1 MKKFI
6 VAFLFLGSVVGS
18 YAQHTDFRKTVE
30 NRYSSVDLVDDGGE
44 VKEVGRDN
52 VASKSGWESLLFG
65 ATNADVEFSVEPS
78 FEGAYGLRLR
88 RSAPEG
94 SLVLE
99 AVRISNCAEVEADL
113 ERKFPTVAVPAR
125 WMTPEFPED
134 ILDII
139 ARHNRAMRL
148 EREKERAEADAYD
161 VSAVSVPVG
170 ERFAGKL
177 RARFVSFIDRFE
189 GGRLPAGELRSDGE
203 STTFRT
209 VAGDE
214 LRTLRIGFKT
224 ENEARALSDLCK
236 RMIADIEAG
245 RFDEREYG
253 SMDR

>member
-6 VAFLFLGSVVGS
+6 VAFLFLGAAAES

-44 VKEVGRDN
+44 VGRDN
-52 VASKSGWESLLFG
+52 VASKSEWESLLFG
-65 ATNADVEFSVEPS
+65 ATNAEVEFSVEPS

-94 SLVLE
+94 PFVLE
-99 AVRISNCAEVEADL
+99 AVRISNRAEVEADL
-113 ERKFPTVAVPAR
+113 VRKFPTVAVPAQ

-134 ILDII
+134 VLDVV
-139 ARHNRAMRL
+139 ARHNDAIRL
-148 EREKERAEADAYD
+148 EREKERAEKDVYE

-170 ERFAGKL
+170 ERFADKL
-177 RARFVSFIDRFE
+177 RAKFVSFIDRFE
-189 GGRLPAGELRSDGE
+189 GGHLPAGELRSDGE
-203 STTFRT
+203 STTFRAIT
-209 VAGDE
+209 GEE
-214 LRTLRIGFKT
+214 LRTLHIGFRT